1 MSAALPLMAACS
13 GRTNVPAGEEQV
25 KINDYPKEVRQV
37 VEAISKGDSIRFS
50 RLVCYPLSRPYPLHN
65 IENQDGMR
73 AYYSTMV
80 DDSLTSV
87 VRKSLPD
94 DWQEYGWRGWSLDDG
109 RYIWTDDSIYAV
121 PYTSQRELHM
131 LDSLVKADL
140 ATLPPD
146 LRNGGWRPVAC
157 FVEADGTQVFRIDRT
172 SAKDGRPIYRML
184 TYDNFSDLE
193 GQASHNMEGYMEAE
207 GSAMNITYTF
217 WGDDGTT
224 YTLEPEPS
232 DDSDATILIS
242 GPSHPDSQISVRPA
256 YWLDLVKK

>member
-1 MSAALPLMAACS
+1 MMIAAVAVSTGFAAEAVASAE
-13 GRTNVPAGEEQV
+13 RRQEE
-25 KINDYPKEVRQV
+25 
-37 VEAISKGDSIRFS
+37 A
-50 RLVCYPLSRPYPLHN
+50 
-65 IENQDGMR
+65 R
-73 AYYSTMV
+73 A
-80 DDSLTSV
+80 DSLFEVAVEIIKKYETMHHPRHWPLV
-87 VRKSLPD
+87 G
-94 DWQEYGWRGWSLDDG
+94 YGHKVLS
-109 RYIWTDDSIYAV
+109 DDSIYAV

-131 LDSLVKADL
+131 LDSLIKADL

-146 LRNGGWRPVAC
+146 LRKGGWRPVTC

-193 GQASHNMEGYMEAE
+193 GQASLNMEGYMEAE

-256 YWLDLVKK
+256 SWLDLVKK